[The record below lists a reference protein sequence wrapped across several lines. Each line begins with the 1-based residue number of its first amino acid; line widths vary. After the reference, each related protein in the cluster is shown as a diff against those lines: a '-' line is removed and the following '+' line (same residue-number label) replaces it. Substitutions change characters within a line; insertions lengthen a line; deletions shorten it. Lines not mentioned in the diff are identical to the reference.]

1 MDNSFLKKAQ
11 DYLFFLKRY
20 LPVATL
26 GQTKFNV
33 LLGMDNAFLKK
44 LQEWKNQTFLSKMR
58 NQSSEFFE
66 RLERSAG
73 NCIFIRLEK
82 MAFVRKNSLMDFI
95 QFIFFRFCRKEEAS
109 L

>member
-1 MDNSFLKKAQ
+1 MQ

-44 LQEWKNQTFLSKMR
+44 LQEWKNQLFYPKCEIKAANSLRDSNVQLEIVFLLDWKKW
-58 NQSSEFFE
+58 
-66 RLERSAG
+66 LL
-73 NCIFIRLEK
+73 LEK
-82 MAFVRKNSLMDFI
+82 IV
-95 QFIFFRFCRKEEAS
+95 
-109 L
+109 